1 MLDHWVWSRY
11 LSFSYYEHPPMIAW
25 LIRGITFIGGNNETA
40 LELGS
45 QLVTLSILTLVY
57 AGTFRLYGIKPALVT
72 LLILCSMP
80 YFTLGSIF
88 LHITQPFLIF
98 WILALFL
105 LIRFHQQPANN
116 WLLWIGVAAGF
127 GALSKYIMLL
137 FYAGLFLHL
146 LLYHKTRKDVLNPWF
161 YFAGMLSLLIFIPVI
176 IWNAQHDWVSFRW
189 QLEKGTSGAD
199 FGENT
204 LAFTVGHLLLFSPL
218 WALMGGLG
226 IWWLRDR
233 LVEARSPESVITVIS
248 IFPLLFF
255 TVMSLKGT
263 ISDPHWANLAY
274 LGIAI
279 MLGKELLWRFQKK
292 TLYVLLA
299 SGLLINVAL
308 TGTVVTHAL
317 NPLFDWMPYELK
329 NYDYLKNNNVPQATL
344 EKLRNNDERLYSTG
358 QYRLHL
364 KQILSPAEIEEYG
377 GLIQKTAM
385 DISSD
390 RLTRVLEW
398 DKTGEQLQQLLVQN
412 GIPQIAFIVSRE
424 YQLSGALSF
433 YLPHQ
438 PWPHSIEKPER
449 NLWSPLD
456 EVKMGP
462 SIFVCELQEC
472 QGGVVD
478 FYERFEMPLR
488 YLGEIETRRYDRMVR
503 NLQVY
508 ELIP

>member
-1 MLDHWVWSRY
+1 
-11 LSFSYYEHPPMIAW
+11 MIAW

-40 LELGS
+40 LEIGS

-88 LHITQPFLIF
+88 LHITQPFLLF

-137 FYAGLFLHL
+137 FYVGLFLHL
-146 LLYHKTRKDVLNPWF
+146 LLYRKTRKDVLNPWL
-161 YFAGMLSLLIFIPVI
+161 YIAGIISLAIFIPVI

-226 IWWLRDR
+226 IWWMRDR

-279 MLGKELLWRFQKK
+279 I
-292 TLYVLLA
+292 A
-299 SGLLINVAL
+299 
-308 TGTVVTHAL
+308 
-317 NPLFDWMPYELK
+317 
-329 NYDYLKNNNVPQATL
+329 
-344 EKLRNNDERLYSTG
+344 G
-358 QYRLHL
+358 Q
-364 KQILSPAEIEEYG
+364 G
-377 GLIQKTAM
+377 TAM
-385 DISSD
+385 AFPKENTLCFIGIWIINQCGPD
-390 RLTRVLEW
+390 RNCCYSRT
-398 DKTGEQLQQLLVQN
+398 KS
-412 GIPQIAFIVSRE
+412 IV
-424 YQLSGALSF
+424 
-433 YLPHQ
+433 
-438 PWPHSIEKPER
+438 
-449 NLWSPLD
+449 
-456 EVKMGP
+456 
-462 SIFVCELQEC
+462 
-472 QGGVVD
+472 
-478 FYERFEMPLR
+478 
-488 YLGEIETRRYDRMVR
+488 
-503 NLQVY
+503 
-508 ELIP
+508 

>member
-1 MLDHWVWSRY
+1 
-11 LSFSYYEHPPMIAW
+11 MIAW

-45 QLVTLSILTLVY
+45 QLVTLFILTLVY
-57 AGTFRLYGIKPALVT
+57 AGTFRLYGINPALVT

-105 LIRFHQQPANN
+105 LIRFHQQPTNN

-263 ISDPHWANLAY
+263 I
-274 LGIAI
+274 
-279 MLGKELLWRFQKK
+279 
-292 TLYVLLA
+292 
-299 SGLLINVAL
+299 
-308 TGTVVTHAL
+308 
-317 NPLFDWMPYELK
+317 
-329 NYDYLKNNNVPQATL
+329 
-344 EKLRNNDERLYSTG
+344 
-358 QYRLHL
+358 
-364 KQILSPAEIEEYG
+364 
-377 GLIQKTAM
+377 
-385 DISSD
+385 
-390 RLTRVLEW
+390 
-398 DKTGEQLQQLLVQN
+398 
-412 GIPQIAFIVSRE
+412 
-424 YQLSGALSF
+424 
-433 YLPHQ
+433 
-438 PWPHSIEKPER
+438 
-449 NLWSPLD
+449 
-456 EVKMGP
+456 
-462 SIFVCELQEC
+462 
-472 QGGVVD
+472 
-478 FYERFEMPLR
+478 
-488 YLGEIETRRYDRMVR
+488 
-503 NLQVY
+503 
-508 ELIP
+508 